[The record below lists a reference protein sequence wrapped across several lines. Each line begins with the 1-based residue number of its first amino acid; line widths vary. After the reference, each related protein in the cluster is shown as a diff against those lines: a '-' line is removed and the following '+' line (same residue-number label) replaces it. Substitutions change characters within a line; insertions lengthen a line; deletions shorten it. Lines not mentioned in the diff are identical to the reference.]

1 MYEELL
7 KEFKIFREQVYTKF
21 AEYDEILRTLIGS
34 NSEKIVSTFTDEN
47 AVKVIDLYPVWTV
60 GIAVAKD
67 SRYQYNGKLYKC
79 VQAHTTQADWTPN
92 VTPALWIKVSLDE
105 WPEWIQPT
113 GAHDAYAKGDK
124 VTHSSKK
131 WTSDVDAN
139 TWEPGVY
146 GWTEVVE

>member
-1 MYEELL
+1 MKHTDLVAFL
-7 KEFKIFREQVYTKF
+7 KAARLTADDQTALAGIE
-21 AEYDEILRTLIGS
+21 
-34 NSEKIVSTFTDEN
+34 
-47 AVKVIDLYPVWTV
+47 LYPVWTV

-67 SRYQYNGKLYKC
+67 SRYQYEGKLYKC
-79 VQAHTTQADWTPN
+79 VQAHTTQADWQPD
-92 VTPALWIKVSLDE
+92 VTPALWVIVSLEE

-124 VTHSSKK
+124 VTHNSKK

>member
-1 MYEELL
+1 MATRAELVELL
-7 KEFKIFREQVYTKF
+7 VYVRLELNDQLALK
-21 AEYDEILRTLIGS
+21 Y
-34 NSEKIVSTFTDEN
+34 STM
-47 AVKVIDLYPVWTV
+47 YPVWAV
-60 GIAVAKD
+60 GISVAKD

-79 VQAHTTQADWTPN
+79 IQAHTTQADWTPDA
-92 VTPALWIKVSLDE
+92 TPALWVKVSLDE

-124 VTHSSKK
+124 VTHNSKK

>member
-7 KEFKIFREQVYTKF
+7 KEFKTFREQVYSKF

-79 VQAHTTQADWTPN
+79 VQAHTTQADWQPD
-92 VTPALWIKVSLDE
+92 VTPALWVKVSLDE

-113 GAHDAYAKGDK
+113 GAHDAYAKDAK
-124 VTHSSKK
+124 VTHNSKK

-146 GWTEVVE
+146 GWTEVTE